1 MIDLEK
7 NPAVCLPWSWFHLLT
22 ALAVSVSMS
31 LRGIKDGESLVGY
44 VPEIK
49 SWNME
54 CEYNGLRDFF
64 LITFINPWLT
74 REREREEKGGN

>member
-1 MIDLEK
+1 MINLEK

-44 VPEIK
+44 VTEIK

-64 LITFINPWLT
+64 FNYCY
-74 REREREEKGGN
+74 